1 MLHFATLMTAAGIQ
15 RINEIGF
22 DVSFRNSIQ
31 LRDVRVIVLSSS
43 FFLVK

>member
-31 LRDVRVIVLSSS
+31 LRDVRVIVRS
-43 FFLVK
+43 FFLLFF